1 MWLLLYL
8 GPVFLAAAVIYGVL
22 GLEEHMSIAVK
33 LWAFFTF
40 IGIIA
45 KPRTIP
51 EYVMVTGNGILFA
64 LGVLAA
70 LLGLV

>member
-1 MWLLLYL
+1 MWILLYL
-8 GPVFLAAAVIYGVL
+8 GPAFLGAAVIWGML
-22 GLEEHMSIAVK
+22 GGEEEMRIAVY

-64 LGVLAA
+64 LGVGAA